1 MPGAEANGALQVRVK
16 TDERRRGI
24 VDAAWELF
32 KTNGFERTTMSEISE
47 RVGGSK
53 ATLYSYFKS
62 KDELFAAAMEQAVL
76 ERTDEAFARV
86 GSSGDLG
93 ERLLTFSLTY
103 MEMRLAPDMI
113 GADRALI
120 AQADQSDLGVSLLR
134 RVVTPQWEKLAMVME
149 QEMSAGRLRQADP
162 YVAAMHFR
170 GLIES
175 DLLERRLHGD
185 PTVTARDIETAATNG
200 IDIFLRAYSA

>member
-1 MPGAEANGALQVRVK
+1 MRVK

-32 KTNGFERTTMSEISE
+32 KTNGFERTTMSEISD

-62 KDELFAAAMEQAVL
+62 KDELFAAAMEQAIL

-86 GSSGDLG
+86 GLSGDL
-93 ERLLTFSLTY
+93 EQRLLTFAQTY

-120 AQADQSDLGVSLLR
+120 AQADQTNLGVSLLR
-134 RVVTPQWEKLAMVME
+134 RLIVPQWKKLAAVLE
-149 QEMSAGRLRQADP
+149 QEMGAGRLRQAPP
-162 YVAAMHFR
+162 YLAAMHFR
-170 GLIES
+170 GLIEA

-185 PTVTARDIETAATNG
+185 ETITARDVKTAATFG
-200 IDIFLRAYSA
+200 IDAFLRAYSAGRDQKP

>member
-1 MPGAEANGALQVRVK
+1 MRVK
-16 TDERRRGI
+16 TDERRKAI
-24 VDAAWELF
+24 VDAAWDLF

-62 KDELFAAAMEQAVL
+62 KDELFAAAMEQSVL
-76 ERTDEAFARV
+76 ERTDEAFALV
-86 GSSGDLG
+86 GSSGDL
-93 ERLLTFSLTY
+93 EQRLLNFALSY

-134 RVVTPQWEKLAMVME
+134 RLIVPQWEKLAAVLGH
-149 QEMSAGRLRQADP
+149 EMSMGRLRDADP
-162 YVAAMHFR
+162 YQAAMHFR
-170 GLIES
+170 GLTES

-185 PTVTARDIETAATNG
+185 ETITARDIKTAVTSGTEA
-200 IDIFLRAYSA
+200 FLRAYSA

>member
-1 MPGAEANGALQVRVK
+1 MRVK
-16 TDERRRGI
+16 TDDRRRTI
-24 VDAAWELF
+24 VVAAWELF
-32 KTNGFERTTMSEISE
+32 KTNGFERTTMSEISD

-62 KDELFAAAMEQAVL
+62 KDELFAAAMEQAIL

-86 GSSGDLG
+86 GLPGDL
-93 ERLLTFSLTY
+93 EQRLLTFAQTY

-120 AQADQSDLGVSLLR
+120 AQADQTDLGVSLLR
-134 RVVTPQWEKLAMVME
+134 RLVVPQWKKLAAVLE
-149 QEMSAGRLRQADP
+149 QEMGAGRLRQADP
-162 YVAAMHFR
+162 YLVAMHFR
-170 GLIES
+170 GLIEA

-185 PTVTARDIETAATNG
+185 ETITTRDIKAASAFG
-200 IDIFLRAYSA
+200 IDAFLRAYSA

>member
-1 MPGAEANGALQVRVK
+1 MRVK
-16 TDERRRGI
+16 TDERRKGI
-24 VDAAWELF
+24 VDAAWDLF

-76 ERTDEAFARV
+76 ERTDEAFALV
-86 GSSGDLG
+86 GLSGDL
-93 ERLLTFSLTY
+93 EQRLLTFALSY

-134 RVVTPQWEKLAMVME
+134 RLVVPQWEKLAAVLKH
-149 QEMSAGRLRQADP
+149 EMSAGRLRQADP
-162 YVAAMHFR
+162 YLAAMHFR
-170 GLIES
+170 GLTES

-185 PTVTARDIETAATNG
+185 QTVTARDIEAAATSG
-200 IDIFLRAYSA
+200 IEAFLRAYSA

>member
-1 MPGAEANGALQVRVK
+1 VRVK

-32 KTNGFERTTMSEISE
+32 KENGFERTTMSEISE

-62 KDELFAAAMEQAVL
+62 KDELFAAAMEQAIL

-86 GSSGDLG
+86 GLSGDL
-93 ERLLTFSLTY
+93 ERRLLTFAQTY

-134 RVVTPQWEKLAMVME
+134 RLVVPQWKKLAGVLE
-149 QEMSAGRLRQADP
+149 QEMSAGRLRRADP
-162 YVAAMHFR
+162 YLAAMHFR

-185 PTVTARDIETAATNG
+185 ETITARDIKANTAFG
-200 IDIFLRAYSA
+200 IDAFLRAYSA

>member
-1 MPGAEANGALQVRVK
+1 VRVK
-16 TDERRRGI
+16 TDERRRAI

-32 KTNGFERTTMSEISE
+32 KMNGFERTTMSEISE

-62 KDELFAAAMEQAVL
+62 KDELFAAAMEQAIL
-76 ERTDEAFARV
+76 ERTDEAFALV
-86 GSSGDLG
+86 GLSGDL
-93 ERLLTFSLTY
+93 EQRLLTFAQTY
-103 MEMRLAPDMI
+103 MEMRLAADMI

-134 RVVTPQWEKLAMVME
+134 RLVVPQWKKLAAVLE
-149 QEMSAGRLRQADP
+149 HEMSAGRLRRADP
-162 YVAAMHFR
+162 YLAAMHFR
-170 GLIES
+170 GLTES

-185 PTVTARDIETAATNG
+185 ETVTAGDIKAAATFG
-200 IDIFLRAYSA
+200 IDAFLRAYAA

>member
-1 MPGAEANGALQVRVK
+1 M
-16 TDERRRGI
+16 
-24 VDAAWELF
+24 DAAWELF

-76 ERTDEAFARV
+76 ERIDDAFSRV

-93 ERLLTFSLTY
+93 ERLLNFALTY
-103 MEMRLAPDMI
+103 MKMRLADDMI

-134 RVVTPQWEKLAMVME
+134 RVVAPQWEKLAAVLE
-149 QEMSAGRLRQADP
+149 LEMGAGRLRQAPP
-162 YVAAMHFR
+162 YSAAMHFR
-170 GLIES
+170 GLTES

-185 PTVTARDIETAATNG
+185 QTITAQDIETAAVLG
-200 IDIFLRAYSA
+200 VDAFLRAYSV

>member
-1 MPGAEANGALQVRVK
+1 MRVK
-16 TDERRRGI
+16 TDERRKGI
-24 VDAAWELF
+24 VDAAWDLF

-76 ERTDEAFARV
+76 ERTDEAFALV
-86 GSSGDLG
+86 GLSGDL
-93 ERLLTFSLTY
+93 EQRLLTFALSY

-134 RVVTPQWEKLAMVME
+134 RLVVPQWEKLAAVLKH
-149 QEMSAGRLRQADP
+149 EMSAGRLRQADP
-162 YVAAMHFR
+162 YLAAMHFR
-170 GLIES
+170 GLTES

-185 PTVTARDIETAATNG
+185 QTVTARDIEAAAASG
-200 IDIFLRAYSA
+200 IEAFLRAYSA

>member
-1 MPGAEANGALQVRVK
+1 VRVK
-16 TDERRRGI
+16 TDERRRAI
-24 VDAAWELF
+24 VDAAWDLF
-32 KTNGFERTTMSEISE
+32 KTNGFERTSMSEISE

-93 ERLLTFSLTY
+93 ERLLTFALSY
-103 MEMRLAPDMI
+103 MKMRMAPDMI

-120 AQADQSDLGVSLLR
+120 AQGDQSGLGVSLLR
-134 RVVTPQWEKLAMVME
+134 RLVVPQWEKLAAVLE
-149 QEMSAGRLRQADP
+149 QEMSAGRLRQVAP
-162 YVAAMHFR
+162 YLTAMHFR

-175 DLLERRLHGD
+175 DLVERRLHGD
-185 PTVTARDIETAATNG
+185 QSITSRDIKTAATTG
-200 IDIFLRAYSA
+200 VDAFLRAYSA

>member
-1 MPGAEANGALQVRVK
+1 MRVK
-16 TDERRRGI
+16 TDERRRAI

-32 KTNGFERTTMSEISE
+32 KANGFERTTMSEISE

-62 KDELFAAAMEQAVL
+62 KDELFAAAMEQAVT
-76 ERTDEAFARV
+76 ERTDEAFNRV
-86 GSSGDLG
+86 RLSGDLG
-93 ERLLTFSLTY
+93 ERLLSFALAY

-120 AQADQSDLGVSLLR
+120 AQADQSDLGVDLLR
-134 RVVTPQWEKLAMVME
+134 RLITPQWRKLAEVLE
-149 QEMSAGRLRQADP
+149 DEMNAGRLRKADP
-162 YVAAMHFR
+162 YLATVHFR

-175 DLLERRLHGD
+175 DLLERLLHGD
-185 PTVTARDIETAATNG
+185 KSVTPQEIQAAATMG
-200 IDIFLRAYSA
+200 AETFLRAYAP

>member
-1 MPGAEANGALQVRVK
+1 MRVK
-16 TDERRRGI
+16 TDERRRAI

-76 ERTDEAFARV
+76 ERIDEAFARV
-86 GSSGDLG
+86 GLSGDL
-93 ERLLTFSLTY
+93 EQRLLAFGLTY

-134 RVVTPQWEKLAMVME
+134 RLVVPQWEKLAAVL
-149 QEMSAGRLRQADP
+149 QHEMGAGRLRQADP
-162 YVAAMHFR
+162 YLAAMHFR
-170 GLIES
+170 GLTES

-185 PTVTARDIETAATNG
+185 QTITARDIKIAVTSGTEA
-200 IDIFLRAYSA
+200 FLRAYAV

>member
-1 MPGAEANGALQVRVK
+1 MRVK

-32 KTNGFERTTMSEISE
+32 KANGFERTTMSEISE

-86 GSSGDLG
+86 GLSGDL
-93 ERLLTFSLTY
+93 EQRLLTFALSY

-134 RVVTPQWEKLAMVME
+134 RLVMPQWEKLAAVLKH
-149 QEMSAGRLRQADP
+149 EMSAGRLRQADP
-162 YVAAMHFR
+162 YLAAMHFR
-170 GLIES
+170 GLTES

-185 PTVTARDIETAATNG
+185 QTVTARDIKAAATSG
-200 IDIFLRAYSA
+200 IEAFLRAYSA

>member
-1 MPGAEANGALQVRVK
+1 MRVK
-16 TDERRRGI
+16 TDERRRAI
-24 VDAAWELF
+24 VDAAWDLF
-32 KTNGFERTTMSEISE
+32 KTRGFDRTTMSEISE

-53 ATLYSYFKS
+53 ATLYSYFRS

-86 GSSGDLG
+86 GLPGDLG
-93 ERLLTFSLTY
+93 ERLLAFALSYLKV
-103 MEMRLAPDMI
+103 RLAADMI

-134 RVVTPQWEKLAMVME
+134 RLVTPQWERLAAVLE
-149 QEMSAGRLRQADP
+149 QEMGEGQLRRADS
-162 YVAAMHFR
+162 YRAAMHFR
-170 GLIES
+170 GLTES

-185 PTVTARDIETAATNG
+185 QTITEGDIETAAATG
-200 IDIFLRAYSA
+200 IDAFLRAYSA